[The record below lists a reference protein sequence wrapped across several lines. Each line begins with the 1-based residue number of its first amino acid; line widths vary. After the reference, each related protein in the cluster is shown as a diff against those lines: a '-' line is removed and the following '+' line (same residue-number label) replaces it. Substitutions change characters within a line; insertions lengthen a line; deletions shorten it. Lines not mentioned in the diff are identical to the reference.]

1 MNDASYGFTPTVSA
15 FHLPLIPL
23 NIGAAPHAM
32 QTHHN
37 FNTLAVAFLFAVLR
51 LLFFNIILIIIK
63 QCHLNIFFDNIVIK
77 YLGTVSPFLEEIS

>member
-1 MNDASYGFTPTVSA
+1 MPETYGETMIECEHVSYGFTPTVSA

-37 FNTLAVAFLFAVLR
+37 FNTLAMTFVSCSEIIVLQYY
-51 LLFFNIILIIIK
+51 IIIIIK
-63 QCHLNIFFDNIVIK
+63 QC
-77 YLGTVSPFLEEIS
+77 

>member
-1 MNDASYGFTPTVSA
+1 MGKQWLSVNDVSYGFTLTVST

-37 FNTLAVAFLFAVLR
+37 FNTPAIALFFFAVLR
-51 LLFFNIILIIIK
+51 LLFFNIL
-63 QCHLNIFFDNIVIK
+63 
-77 YLGTVSPFLEEIS
+77 